1 MKYIIALD
9 QSTQGTKGLLLD
21 EGGSPVCRVAK
32 SHEQIVLPNGYVEHR
47 PEEIYQN
54 VLWVVR
60 ELIKKS
66 GVAAEDLL
74 GVGISNQR
82 ETALAWHRKT
92 GVSFGNA
99 VVWQCGR
106 GEAICQRI
114 AAAGHEEA
122 VRQKTG
128 LRLSPYFSAAKI
140 AWILENRED
149 AKAAAREGNFLCG
162 TMDSYLIYRLT
173 GGKEF
178 RTDVSNASR
187 TQLMNLTDLDWDADM
202 CDWFGIR
209 REMLPEI
216 SSSDSLFGMTDFE
229 GTLDREIPIHG
240 VLGDSHAA
248 LFGHGCRKSG
258 QMKTTYGTGS
268 SIMMNIGE
276 KPVWS
281 RKGLVTSL
289 AWRIGGR
296 TEYVLEGNINY
307 TGAVMTWAVK
317 DLGLLSSAAQADE
330 LAFAA
335 AENDTTYI
343 VPAFTGLGAPYW
355 DTDAKAMIYGMGRQ
369 TGKAELVR
377 AVDECIAYQVADI
390 VKLMEEESGFPILE
404 VRADG
409 GASRGEFLMGFQSDI
424 LNVPVYAAENE
435 EISGT
440 GAGLAAGFGLG
451 FYDESVFRD
460 RAYREYKPRMSEE
473 RRRRKYEG
481 WKDAVRRVL
490 MK

>member
-1 MKYIIALD
+1 MRYIIALD

-21 EGGSPVCRVAK
+21 EKGMPVCRV
-32 SHEQIVLPNGYVEHR
+32 SRPHEQIVLPNGYVEHN
-47 PEEIYQN
+47 PEEIYDN
-54 VLWVVR
+54 VIGVVR
-60 ELIKKS
+60 
-66 GVAAEDLL
+66 DLL
-74 GVGISNQR
+74 EKSHVGTQELMGVGISNQR
-82 ETALAWHRKT
+82 ETALAWDRQT
-92 GVSFGNA
+92 GKSFGNA

-114 AAAGHEEA
+114 AEAGHEAA
-122 VRQKTG
+122 VQKKTG

-149 AKAAAREGNFLCG
+149 AQEAARAGDFLCG
-162 TMDSYLIYRLT
+162 TMDSFLIYRLT

-187 TQLMNLTDLDWDADM
+187 TQLMNLTTLDWDPEM
-202 CDWFGIR
+202 CEWFGIQKD
-209 REMLPEI
+209 MLPRI
-216 SSSDSLFGMTDFE
+216 CSSDALFGMTDFE
-229 GTLDREIPIHG
+229 GVLERPIPIHG

-281 RKGLVTSL
+281 QKGLVTSL
-289 AWRIGGR
+289 AWQIGGKA
-296 TEYVLEGNINY
+296 EYVLEGNINY
-307 TGAVMTWAVK
+307 TGAVMTWAIK
-317 DLGLLSSAAQADE
+317 DLGLLESAAQADE
-330 LAFAA
+330 LAYAA
-335 AENDTTYI
+335 SENDTTYI

-369 TGKAELVR
+369 TGRAELVR
-377 AVDECIAYQVADI
+377 AVDECIAYQVTDI

-409 GASRGEFLMGFQSDI
+409 GASRGEFLMHFQSDL

-451 FYDESVFRD
+451 FYDSSVFEG
-460 RAYREYKPRMSEE
+460 RAYREYTPEMDEE
-473 RRRRKYEG
+473 CRRRKYEG

-490 MK
+490 LK

>member
-1 MKYIIALD
+1 MKYILALD
-9 QSTQGTKGLLLD
+9 QSTQGTKAMLLD
-21 EGGSPVCRVAK
+21 EKGERCGRISLP
-32 SHEQIVLPNGYVEHR
+32 HEQIILPNGYVEHN
-47 PEEIYQN
+47 PEEIYHN
-54 VLWVVR
+54 VIEVVR
-60 ELIKKS
+60 MLLEKS
-66 GVAAEDLL
+66 GVRGDQIMGA
-74 GVGISNQR
+74 GISNQR
-82 ETALAWHRKT
+82 ETALAWDRNT
-92 GVSFGNA
+92 GRSFGNA

-106 GEAICQRI
+106 GEAICRRI
-114 AAAGHEEA
+114 EAAGHAQA
-122 VRQKTG
+122 VQQKTG

-149 AKAAAREGNFLCG
+149 AREAAAKGDFLCG
-162 TMDSYLIYRLT
+162 TMDSYLIFRLS
-173 GGKEF
+173 GGEEF

-187 TQLMNLTDLDWDADM
+187 TQLMNLETLSWDPEL
-202 CDWFGIR
+202 CGWYGIR
-209 REMLPEI
+209 PEMLPQI
-216 SSSDSLFGMTDFE
+216 TDSDALFAMTDFE
-229 GTLDREIPIHG
+229 GVLDHPIPIHG

-248 LFGHGCRKSG
+248 LFGHGCRRPG

-281 RKGLVTSL
+281 QKGLVTSL
-289 AWRIGGR
+289 AWKVGGKAQ
-296 TEYVLEGNINY
+296 YVLEGNINY

-317 DLGLLSSAAQADE
+317 DLGLIESASQADE
-330 LAFAA
+330 MALAA

-369 TGKAELVR
+369 TGRAELIR

-390 VKLMEEESGFPILE
+390 VYLMQEESGFPLEE

-409 GASRGEFLMGFQSDI
+409 GASRGEFLMQFQSDL
-424 LNVPVYAAENE
+424 LNTPVYAAENE

-451 FYDESVFRD
+451 MYTDSVFEGRQY
-460 RAYREYKPRMSEE
+460 RAYRPQMTEE
-473 RRRRKYEG
+473 RRKQKYDG
-481 WKDAVRRVL
+481 WKDAVKRVL